1 MTMVLFPHNVLAS
14 EVSCVK
20 CGPRKRYES
29 GCADFPSFLTC
40 DGDAG
45 NLFIQDVFS
54 YFKISIPPR
63 ILMAPSNSFPF
74 LVY

>member
-1 MTMVLFPHNVLAS
+1 MLKSSTYSRAQMTMVLFPHNVLAS

-54 YFKISIPPR
+54 YFKIF
-63 ILMAPSNSFPF
+63 NSSQNF
-74 LVY
+74 